1 MLWRQNFSS
10 LVASLGLAGFRSP
23 LYTYVLS
30 QSGPIQAGAEKLGIC
45 GSVRGR
51 LGTLR
56 SGTLA
61 RLLVNDLPV
70 RVGDGIRSMAKNENV
85 KRIKREEKATL
96 AVFQHNI
103 QTAGTYITATACC
116 SSSN

>member
-1 MLWRQNFSS
+1 MLWRQNFNS
-10 LVASLGLAGFRSP
+10 LVASLGLIGFRYP

-45 GSVRGR
+45 GSDRGR

-70 RVGDGIRSMAKNENV
+70 RIGCEVRSMAKNENV

-96 AVFQHNI
+96 AVFQHNM
-103 QTAGTYITATACC
+103 QTARTYIRATTCC
-116 SSSN
+116 SCSN